1 LLARVPVGTAPAP
14 MPAGGAETR
23 VALPL
28 LRDLAAGGVL
38 VHDDTPE
45 LDQAV
50 NAARVK
56 EGAAGLLLLN
66 HGPAYLVKAAC
77 WAVNAAHKPAPLP
90 AIY

>member
-1 LLARVPVGTAPAP
+1 

-38 VHDDTPE
+38 VHDDTAE
-45 LDQAV
+45 LDEAIALAQVREGV
-50 NAARVK
+50 N
-56 EGAAGLLLLN
+56 GLALATFGQP
-66 HGPAYLVKAAC
+66 HLVKAAC